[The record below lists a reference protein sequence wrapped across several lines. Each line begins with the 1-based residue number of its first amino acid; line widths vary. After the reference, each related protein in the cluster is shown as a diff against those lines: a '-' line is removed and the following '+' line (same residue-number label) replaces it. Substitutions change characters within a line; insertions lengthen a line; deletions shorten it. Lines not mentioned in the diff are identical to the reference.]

1 MTQSMMIKQILI
13 HTGIGTSFRG
23 DVFIEKG
30 KIKKVAP
37 ALTEKAEKIIDAAGR
52 DWSLLPGFIDLHIHG
67 AAGHDAMDATPEA
80 LHGIAAA
87 LPKEGTTSFL
97 ATTMTQHKEAIS
109 SALQQAGAFDGAAG
123 EAELLGVH
131 LEGPFI
137 SPERAGAQ
145 PVEHIIPPSIDQF
158 DAWQRQSRQSIRLI
172 TLAPETMNG
181 FECIKELAKR
191 NIVVS
196 IGHSDASYDQ
206 VNEAI
211 QHGVRHVTHLYN
223 QMRPFHH
230 REPGVVGAALLE
242 DALSVEII
250 ADFIHSHKQA
260 VKMAYRQ
267 KGAEKIILITDAM
280 RAKGLPAGTY
290 DLGGQQVSVTSDDA
304 RLADGTLA
312 GSILTMED
320 AVKNM
325 QMITG
330 CSHSE
335 LIAMTSA
342 NAARQLG
349 IYDRKGSIEENKD
362 ADLVILDQNQSV
374 QLTICRGHIAF
385 QKEDNR

>member
-13 HTGIGTSFRG
+13 HTEIGDSFTG
-23 DVFIEKG
+23 DVFIQHG
-30 KIKKVAP
+30 KIKKIGPV
-37 ALTEKAEKIIDAAGR
+37 LTEKAEKVIDAAGT

-97 ATTMTQHKEAIS
+97 ATTMTQHKKAIS
-109 SALQQAGAFDGAAG
+109 SALVQAGLFTGETG

-145 PVEHIIPPSIDQF
+145 PIEHIIPPSIDQF
-158 DAWQRQSRQSIRLI
+158 DAWQKESRGLIRLI
-172 TLAPETMNG
+172 TLAPETENG
-181 FECIKELAKR
+181 FECIQELAKR

-196 IGHSDASYDQ
+196 IGHSDANFDQ

-211 QHGVRHVTHLYN
+211 RNGARHVTHLYN
-223 QMRPFHH
+223 QMSPFHH
-230 REPGVVGAALLE
+230 REPGVVGAAMLE

-250 ADFIHSHKQA
+250 VDFIHSHKQA
-260 VKMAYRQ
+260 VKMAYLQ
-267 KGAEKIILITDAM
+267 KGAEKIVMITDAM

-290 DLGGQQVSVTSDDA
+290 DLGGQQVSVTSVDA

-312 GSILTMED
+312 GSIVTMED

-325 QMITG
+325 RMITG
-330 CSHSE
+330 CSYAE

-349 IYDRKGSIEENKD
+349 LFDRKGSIEENKD
-362 ADLVILDQNQSV
+362 ADLVILDQHDSV

-385 QKEDNR
+385 EKEDH